1 MLSRHSGGHRRS
13 MFVFCPYYCFH
24 PFKPDS
30 TWWMPPACVEGWV
43 CMCALAFCFLPSLRL
58 RILNRCEIPLSLNC
72 DRVSVF
78 DLSPGPYLCMSGC
91 LRSINL
97 QKYFNQE
104 QSTPPIIFTHSKPPP
119 QGNVFK
125 YYPLY
130 CSPSQ
135 NKWHEEIKPG
145 CSAIFSQS
153 HFILL
158 GLTFRECEQTK
169 YAILALSIMNLKR
182 IHLKMNNFGDK
193 IATEWGKAQPNEM
206 WSCVVCYSI
215 WKRTVNFWRRR
226 IRWKEAREVS
236 TRDAYICATHAKH
249 RLHDFN

>member
-58 RILNRCEIPLSLNC
+58 RILNRCEILLSLNC

-119 QGNVFK
+119 KEMFLNITPYIALLPRTNDMRKLNLGV
-125 YYPLY
+125 PLFSASHISY
-130 CSPSQ
+130 SWASRLESVSRPNMPS
-135 NKWHEEIKPG
+135 
-145 CSAIFSQS
+145 
-153 HFILL
+153 
-158 GLTFRECEQTK
+158 
-169 YAILALSIMNLKR
+169 
-182 IHLKMNNFGDK
+182 
-193 IATEWGKAQPNEM
+193 
-206 WSCVVCYSI
+206 
-215 WKRTVNFWRRR
+215 
-226 IRWKEAREVS
+226 
-236 TRDAYICATHAKH
+236 
-249 RLHDFN
+249 